1 MVGRIKRESRLV
13 DAALVVKLAL
23 AIVRIVRKEIA
34 EIKPFYV

>member
-1 MVGRIKRESRLV
+1 
-13 DAALVVKLAL
+13 VVKLAL